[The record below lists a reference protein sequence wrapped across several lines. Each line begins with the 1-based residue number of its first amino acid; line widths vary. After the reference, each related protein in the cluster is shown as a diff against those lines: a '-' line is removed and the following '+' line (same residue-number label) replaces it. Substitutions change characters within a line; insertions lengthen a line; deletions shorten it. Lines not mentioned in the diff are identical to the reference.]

1 MKQFERIKIRIQNS
15 QKRIISHHTDGTYQ
29 DKRTYVVLGNSRR
42 SGPKVNGIADMKKK
56 NPKEAVPMRMRPET
70 APCKSGLELGLIR
83 QQTKIPNPL

>member
-15 QKRIISHHTDGTYQ
+15 QKRIISHHADGTYQ
-29 DKRTYVVLGNSRR
+29 DKRTYVVLENSRR

-56 NPKEAVPMRMRPET
+56 KSKGGSPHADET

>member
-15 QKRIISHHTDGTYQ
+15 QKRIISHHAGTYQ

-56 NPKEAVPMRMRPET
+56 IQRRRPHADET
-70 APCKSGLELGLIR
+70 RDGSV
-83 QQTKIPNPL
+83 

>member
-1 MKQFERIKIRIQNS
+1 
-15 QKRIISHHTDGTYQ
+15 
-29 DKRTYVVLGNSRR
+29 
-42 SGPKVNGIADMKKK
+42 MKKK